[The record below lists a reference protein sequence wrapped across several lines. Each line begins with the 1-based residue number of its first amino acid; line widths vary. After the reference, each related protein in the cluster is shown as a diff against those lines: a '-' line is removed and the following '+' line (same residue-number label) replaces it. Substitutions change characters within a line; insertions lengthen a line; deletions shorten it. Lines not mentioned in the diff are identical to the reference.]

1 MSVDGECYGPLEEIV
16 REIGQDKEGE
26 EEEEKMLLC
35 RDEGLDGRGR
45 GLGVG
50 GVRVGRGDICVR

>member
-1 MSVDGECYGPLEEIV
+1 MSVDGECYGSLQEIV

-45 GLGVG
+45 G
-50 GVRVGRGDICVR
+50 